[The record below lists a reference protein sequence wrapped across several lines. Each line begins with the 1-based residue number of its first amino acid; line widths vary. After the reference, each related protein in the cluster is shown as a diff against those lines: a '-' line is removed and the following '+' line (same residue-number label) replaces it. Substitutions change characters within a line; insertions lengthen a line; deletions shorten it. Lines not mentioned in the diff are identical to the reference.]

1 MISTIYTRYAVLRSL
16 KQAGKKPEIAREP
29 GLIFFKIV
37 REIFKTV
44 REHLSAGPKG
54 RFTSTPE
61 GPRSRGMARGVGLQ
75 GRGVPFPYARI
86 FFLFL
91 NFSRCIFRPLFNDFF
106 ILFTFYSV
114 FIFSRAVITRCGPKG
129 RSARG
134 RGPGEWVSPSPGK
147 EFFYF

>member
-1 MISTIYTRYAVLRSL
+1 MSVGSSCMHLHVYPPIYYVSL
-16 KQAGKKPEIAREP
+16 YQAGKKPEIAREP

-86 FFLFL
+86 FFL
-91 NFSRCIFRPLFNDFF
+91 
-106 ILFTFYSV
+106 
-114 FIFSRAVITRCGPKG
+114 ITEAESSLKR
-129 RSARG
+129 
-134 RGPGEWVSPSPGK
+134 
-147 EFFYF
+147 